1 MADAANPRGPS
12 EGYVAGLWLNRGSA
26 QSLATNNAPVLIHGT
41 TNVAS
46 RYTALATNPFSRSD
60 FERIWGWVVQS
71 ALWSNLT
78 DEATLDQTITVDT
91 LGNRTFGDADTV
103 VNASA
108 SSGRTVN
115 LAASGDCTLDG
126 PTAPATLHLTGA
138 GSCTVT
144 ASQPG
149 NANYN
154 PAPDVVQTFA
164 IAQAAQTIAFEQPA
178 SPATYG
184 STFGVAPTA
193 SSGLPVGV
201 AASGGCTISG
211 STVTM
216 TSGTVDC
223 VLTASQAGNDD
234 YLPAV
239 DVVRTVAAAKAVLS
253 VRPAPQNPARQ
264 YSDANPAFTP
274 VIEGYVLGDGPSALT
289 TAPTCSTTATASSP
303 VGPYPI
309 TCGGG
314 VAANYTFSYTGG
326 TLTVKAEDA
335 SATYVGDTVVTALK
349 KKTNAGVLLRATVRD
364 SAVVPGSGDTA
375 AGDIRTATVT
385 FKEGNTV
392 LCGPLAVKLIAGAQT
407 TGAVNCAK
415 TLNVG
420 KHVIDV
426 IVGGNYV
433 DTARETIEV
442 SANPPSKSVRG
453 LGAFLVTSPAGSHA
467 ADSGS
472 IALFDFD
479 ADVDSASAAA
489 SR

>member
-1 MADAANPRGPS
+1 M
-12 EGYVAGLWLNRGSA
+12 
-26 QSLATNNAPVLIHGT
+26 
-41 TNVAS
+41 
-46 RYTALATNPFSRSD
+46 
-60 FERIWGWVVQS
+60 
-71 ALWSNLT
+71 
-78 DEATLDQTITVDT
+78 
-91 LGNRTFGDADTV
+91 
-103 VNASA
+103 
-108 SSGRTVN
+108 N
-115 LAASGDCTLDG
+115 LAATGDCTLDG

-154 PAPDVVQTFA
+154 AAPDVVQTFA
-164 IAQAAQTIAFEQPA
+164 IAQAAQTITFEQPA

-193 SSGLPVGV
+193 SSGLPVSV
-201 AASGGCTISG
+201 VASGGCAISG

-234 YLPAV
+234 YLPAEN
-239 DVVRTVAAAKAVLS
+239 VVRTVAAAKAVLS

-289 TAPTCSTTATASSP
+289 HRSDLLDDGHGELAGRP
-303 VGPYPI
+303 VPDHVRRRRGRELHLLLHRRHADRE
-309 TCGGG
+309 GGG
-314 VAANYTFSYTGG
+314 R
-326 TLTVKAEDA
+326 ERH
-335 SATYVGDTVVTALK
+335 
-349 KKTNAGVLLRATVRD
+349 LRR
-364 SAVVPGSGDTA
+364 
-375 AGDIRTATVT
+375 RHRRH
-385 FKEGNTV
+385 
-392 LCGPLAVKLIAGAQT
+392 GAQEEDQRRRAAARDRPRQRGGARLRRHRRGRHPHGDGHLQGGQHGALRPAGGEAHRRRAT

-453 LGAFLVTSPAGSHA
+453 LGAFVVTSPAGSYA

-472 IALFDFD
+472 VALFDFD
-479 ADVDSASAAA
+479 AEADSDAQRPFRPDLPGRREDVQGADDRHQRGRLVRAQRRRQPVHAQARRSPACARVSCAARP
-489 SR
+489 S